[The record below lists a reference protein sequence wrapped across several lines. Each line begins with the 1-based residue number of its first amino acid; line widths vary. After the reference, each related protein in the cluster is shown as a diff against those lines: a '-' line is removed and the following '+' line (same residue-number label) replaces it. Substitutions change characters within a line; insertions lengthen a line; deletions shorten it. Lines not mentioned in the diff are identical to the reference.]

1 MNTNQLTEISTQ
13 AFNGEINFGQVVAQ
27 MIEAKVESYRVDFVR
42 KETTY
47 YMPNGE
53 SFVSSLPY
61 EDHKLA
67 EAFCLE
73 GIQAAIQASQRGEL
87 KYRQFIPKALDS
99 GITSYVVYIKGK
111 KVVYFGRNGESH
123 TELFPQAK

>member
-1 MNTNQLTEISTQ
+1 MNTNLLKEVSTKS
-13 AFNGEINFGQVVAQ
+13 FNGEINFGQVIAQ

-47 YMPNGE
+47 YMPDGE
-53 SFVSSLPY
+53 NLVLPLPF

-67 EAFCLE
+67 ELFCSD
-73 GIQAAIQASQRGEL
+73 GIQSAIKASQRGEL

-99 GITSYVVYIKGK
+99 GITSYVVYINGK
-111 KVVYFGRNGESH
+111 KVIYFGRNGETH

>member
-1 MNTNQLTEISTQ
+1 MNTNLLKEMNTKTL
-13 AFNGEINFGQVVAQ
+13 NGELNFGQVVAT
-27 MIEAKVESYRVDFVR
+27 MIEEKVESYRVDFIR

-53 SFVSSLPY
+53 FFVSPLPF

-67 EAFCLE
+67 EKFCAD
-73 GIQAAIQASQRGEL
+73 GIQSAIKASQRGEL
-87 KYRQFIPKALDS
+87 KYRQFIPKALES
-99 GITSYVVYIKGK
+99 GITSYVVFFQGK
-111 KVVYFGRNGESH
+111 KVIYFGRNGETH